1 MYGYNNYSDLEFDEM
16 TIRWS
21 ALNSEIAAAR
31 ARKKQYRKT
40 ENVMLNLFQ
49 HLKNNACAEICSAAA
64 VIFVFCC

>member
-1 MYGYNNYSDLEFDEM
+1 MYDYNNYSDLEFDEM

-49 HLKNNACAEICSAAA
+49 HLKNNACAAICSAAA
-64 VIFVFCC
+64 VIFVFCW